1 MFGFNYPA
9 PVVASGGGGEA
20 VADGQGAILSVD
32 LSGGAVTLTE
42 AQLEGIG
49 TIRCYGT
56 VANTVVTV
64 PHLEGRTFLIDNDA
78 DHRVTVSDGLAVV
91 AVMDG
96 GNSLVYLGPEGISV
110 VASSNA
116 GRTKT
121 LNVAYE
127 SGPVTLTDDYLDGV
141 DLLII
146 KTFDWDDPEYVV
158 PTDEILIVVPTTTR
172 KFAAVDM
179 DWWGGRTVK
188 IMRVG
193 DDAEFASR
201 LMPTDSIRTVFV
213 HTSGL
218 TISPYMS
225 TPALDEA
232 DAFVSGS
239 PTAGQVIATAET
251 RGYETIY
258 AQAEVYAAVA
268 PTGTVTIQLQ
278 DELGNVLASDDGMM
292 MGTPGV
298 WSIYP
303 EGAIAGGFVDHPNGM
318 RLKVVVVNSD
328 ATLSDLRTKL
338 VVFDGTGF

>member
-1 MFGFNYPA
+1 MDYNHPVVPA
-9 PVVASGGGGEA
+9 PVTGGGGDA

-42 AQLEGIG
+42 ANLEGIG

-56 VANTVVTV
+56 TANTVVTV
-64 PHLEGRTFLIDNDA
+64 PHLEGRTFLVDNDA
-78 DHRVTVSDGLAVV
+78 SHRVTVSDGLAVA

-110 VASSNA
+110 VASSNK

-121 LNVAYE
+121 LNLAYE

-141 DLLII
+141 EMLVIQ
-146 KTFDWDDPEYVV
+146 TCDWDDPEYVS
-158 PTDEILIVVPTTTR
+158 PTDEILIVVPTTIR
-172 KFAAVDM
+172 KFAALDI
-179 DWWGGRTVK
+179 DWGARTVK
-188 IMRVG
+188 FMIVG
-193 DDAEFASR
+193 GDAEWASQ
-201 LMPTDSIRTVFV
+201 LPSADSVGTVFV
-213 HTSGL
+213 STVGL
-218 TISPYMS
+218 TVSPYVS
-225 TPALDEA
+225 NPPLDEV

-239 PTAGQVIATAET
+239 PAAGQVIATAET
-251 RGYETIY
+251 WSCGAIY

-268 PTGTVTIQLQ
+268 QTGTVTIQLQ
-278 DELGNVLASDDGMM
+278 DELGNVLASDDGTM
-292 MGTPGV
+292 MGEPGV

-303 EGAIAGGFVDHPNGM
+303 EDSITVDFNDHPYGM

-338 VVFDGTGF
+338 TVYNAE